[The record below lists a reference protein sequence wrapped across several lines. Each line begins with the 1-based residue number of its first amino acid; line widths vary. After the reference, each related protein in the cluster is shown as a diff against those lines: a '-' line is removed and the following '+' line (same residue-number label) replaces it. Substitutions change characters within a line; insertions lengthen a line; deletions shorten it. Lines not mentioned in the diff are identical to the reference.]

1 MKRIVCSIRTP
12 AFAVVAVFLF
22 LLLAA
27 GMRAEETN
35 IYPKSQLEQYEE
47 RSGVV
52 LIRGTDFVGSIPGR
66 RGEVSVQVRETKD
79 VTYNQRIYG
88 VIVTVAQGE
97 GAVNATYVDYD
108 ELQALIQ
115 NLDYV
120 SKVNWSLTSL
130 GHFDASYTTRAGLRV
145 ATYSSTRS
153 GLIEG
158 AVTSQRL
165 PRTRAALTTAQLD
178 LLRNT
183 LESAKAK
190 IDELMKI
197 K

>member
-1 MKRIVCSIRTP
+1 MKRTFSLVSVIFTFLIVG
-12 AFAVVAVFLF
+12 ALGAQAQ
-22 LLLAA
+22 
-27 GMRAEETN
+27 ETN
-35 IYPKSQLEQYEE
+35 IYPKSFLELFEE
-47 RSGVV
+47 RPGVV
-52 LIRGTDFVGSIPGR
+52 LIRGTDNVGSVPGK
-66 RGEVSVQVRETKD
+66 RGEVLVQVRETKD
-79 VTYNQRIYG
+79 MTYNQRSYG
-88 VIVTVAQGE
+88 VIVTVVPADGV
-97 GAVNATYVDYD
+97 ANAAYVDYD
-108 ELQALIQ
+108 ELTALIQ

-158 AVTSQRL
+158 AVTSLRI
-165 PRTRAALTTAQLD
+165 PRTRASLTTAQLD

-183 LESAKAK
+183 LEVAKNK
-190 IDELMKI
+190 IEELQKI

>member
-1 MKRIVCSIRTP
+1 MKRTFSLVSVIFT
-12 AFAVVAVFLF
+12 FLF
-22 LLLAA
+22 VGALGAQA
-27 GMRAEETN
+27 QETN
-35 IYPKSQLEQYEE
+35 IYPKSFLELFEE
-47 RSGVV
+47 RPGVV
-52 LIRGTDFVGSIPGR
+52 LIRGTDNVGSVSGK
-66 RGEVSVQVRETKD
+66 RGELLVQVRETKD
-79 VTYNQRIYG
+79 MTYNQRSYG
-88 VIVTVAQGE
+88 VIVTVVPADGV
-97 GAVNATYVDYD
+97 ANAAYVDYD
-108 ELQALIQ
+108 ELTALIQ

-158 AVTSQRL
+158 AVTSLRI
-165 PRTRAALTTAQLD
+165 PRTRASLTTAQLD

-183 LESAKAK
+183 LEVAKNK
-190 IDELMKI
+190 IEELQKI